1 MSNAS
6 DHQLIIAK
14 RRKARHYA
22 MQALYQWQM
31 AAASLNH
38 IEAEFRTD
46 NDFNK
51 VDIEYFSQ
59 ILHEVPAQVSEI
71 DALISLGLTD
81 RTIAEINPVEHALL
95 RMSVFELQK
104 RIDTPYRVVINE
116 AVILAKKF
124 GAQDSHK
131 FVNAVLDKVAQTA
144 RTIETGQE
152 KKN

>member
-31 AAASLNH
+31 AATSLNH

-95 RMSVFELQK
+95 RMAVFELQK

-131 FVNAVLDKVAQTA
+131 FINAVLDKVAQTA
-144 RTIETGQE
+144 RTIETAQQ

>member
-95 RMSVFELQK
+95 RMAVFELQK

-131 FVNAVLDKVAQTA
+131 FINAVLDKVAQTA
-144 RTIETGQE
+144 RTIETAQQ